1 MDNLILISS
10 ILGIHILAW
19 LTPGPLFVL
28 IIRNSLIYPQKYGM
42 WTAFGIMVGNLIHIA
57 FAVTGISLII
67 SIYPLVF
74 TAIQFLGIGYIVYLG
89 INTFFMKIDTENA
102 NRSFHVSKDI
112 SPLHA
117 VRMGFLTNIFSPKA
131 SLFFTSIFALIISSG
146 APMWVVIFL
155 WIAMPLNSFI
165 IALILSIFFTQQKVK
180 KVYLKYQYLFNKLL
194 GIALLILALMI
205 SLQK

>member
-131 SLFFTSIFALIISSG
+131 SLFFTSIFALI
-146 APMWVVIFL
+146 M
-155 WIAMPLNSFI
+155 
-165 IALILSIFFTQQKVK
+165 IFFTQQKVK